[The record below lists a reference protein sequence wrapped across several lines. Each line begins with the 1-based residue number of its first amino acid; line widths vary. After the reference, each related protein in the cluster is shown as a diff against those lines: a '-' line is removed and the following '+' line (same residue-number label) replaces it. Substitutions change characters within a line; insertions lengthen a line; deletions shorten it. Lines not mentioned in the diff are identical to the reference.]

1 MHYRSWVF
9 LALFG
14 PAGVSAA
21 EDAKPVDNTS
31 TVLSTSTVLTEE
43 DIPSLENAA
52 PPKTRPLENHGSS
65 RTDGS
70 EPGGKYGRKKSAVTS
85 SKVSTPP
92 EPTSS
97 SIPER
102 LGQSD
107 IMAVIISHKPSIIRC
122 VNDQKKREP
131 NLTGR
136 LVMRFLIR
144 PDGSTLSVQV
154 KSAEFAK
161 TFMASCITQEIKS
174 WTFPRHKRQG
184 DPIDFPFIF

>member
-14 PAGVSAA
+14 LAGVSAA
-21 EDAKPVDNTS
+21 EDAKPAGNTS
-31 TVLSTSTVLTEE
+31 PELSTSAELSEE
-43 DIPSLENAA
+43 DVPSMENAA
-52 PPKTRPLENHGSS
+52 PPKTRALENHGSP

-70 EPGGKYGRKKSAVTS
+70 EPGGKYSRKRAAVTG
-85 SKVSTPP
+85 SKVYTPP

-102 LGQSD
+102 LSQSD
-107 IMAVIISHKPSIIRC
+107 IMAVIIAHKPGIIRC
-122 VNDQKKREP
+122 VNEQKKREP
-131 NLTGR
+131 NMTGR
-136 LVMRFLIR
+136 LVMRFLVR
-144 PDGSTLSVQV
+144 PDGSPQGVQV
-154 KSAEFAK
+154 KSSEFSK
-161 TFMASCITQEIKS
+161 TFMANCITQEIKS